1 MKKLLPIYFIY
12 FLLSQNITAQ
22 TPHFRNYTVD
32 DGLPSSLVY
41 RAFQDSKG
49 FIWFCT
55 DKGLARFDG
64 YKFEKFTTK
73 NGLPNNDIWQ
83 CAEDSHQRI
92 WFLSYA
98 NAFFYFDL
106 KDGKFHTIMN
116 PYEEYHDAHV
126 WCYVEEPDGT
136 MRVEISSRKA
146 TIYLD
151 VNKSKI
157 VKLKKAPYYDAW
169 KINDYPLLNN
179 ISYRM
184 LSKFHLKDSKNYSQW
199 HLRAYSEGF
208 QHNLLHKKHIIPDIK
223 RTTNTFWN
231 NAVSLIF
238 DDDKTIYATR
248 DSITYFKNNRFY
260 SKHIRQ
266 FSKFSDDGLKLI
278 LSTGDINQKL
288 IVTEQDIFVIDK
300 DQNRNHKLDFIKDF
314 QLNTLFIDSEKNTW
328 LCTKDEGLF
337 LLSNRAINSKTYSEL
352 TEQSLTS
359 ITKDGHGNVWFGA
372 KSGNL
377 FFYDVYGRI
386 NQQRFYPVFKTP
398 VKKIIASHNTLGVL
412 WEQSGFSIIDKN
424 NKNIVLPTFKYI
436 WTKGL
441 LRNQRIYHKLS
452 TSKIGI
458 IVYGI
463 KTAAFTS
470 DSIIIW
476 GSSSNLFQLKIYK
489 GYYKIKRLIEST
501 KILAVKQI
509 NNQVYAGTNKGVIK
523 VDTNAIIDKTLESLK
538 TKQAI
543 LTKPISCFESDNQNA
558 LWTGTDGYGI
568 YRLLENKVTQIPE
581 LAGVIVNHLY
591 FEKENNRLFVSTN
604 EGIFVLKL
612 TSKNTDLTYNIQRIS
627 LAQGLPTLEVNAVV
641 VRNKELFVATSKG
654 LAVLPLQNMNENNTK
669 SIAMPLLIKNIKI
682 NRQDTTI
689 SQLYDL
695 NYRQNNFD
703 IDFVALSYK
712 SDKNIKYDYKMLSSN
727 DNSDTAWHSVQ
738 DLHKEFSLLSPGK
751 YEFSLRAF
759 DIDGNPS
766 KAIEPIIFI
775 INPPFWQMLWFKLL
789 VGLTLFSL
797 IISAFFIRTRNIKKK
812 EQEKTEVNKKF
823 AELELQALQA
833 QMNPHFV
840 FNALSAIQ
848 NFILNNNTE
857 EATDYLSRFSRLMR
871 LFLESSRNKY
881 IALSDEKTLLDHYIK
896 LEELRFKDKFS
907 SEIIVHESVSLDT
920 EIPSMLLQPFVENAI
935 NHGLVYKEKNDG
947 LLKIEFS
954 RIENRLICT
963 IEDNGI
969 GRAKAAEI
977 KNKSLKPYKSR
988 STEITEER
996 LRSLELIENTKIEI
1010 LISDKVDKNDTPI
1023 GTKVTIVMY
1032 L

>member
-1 MKKLLPIYFIY
+1 MKKLLTIYLIF
-12 FLLSQNITAQ
+12 FLLGQNLLAQ

-106 KDGKFHTIMN
+106 KEGKFHTIEN
-116 PYEEYHDAHV
+116 PYKEYHDSHV
-126 WCYVEEPDGT
+126 WCFVETSKDSIIVTLSNQKFLYVNPKTGK
-136 MRVEISSRKA
+136 VISRKNDFLFGK
-146 TIYLD
+146 TL
-151 VNKSKI
+151 V
-157 VKLKKAPYYDAW
+157 
-169 KINDYPLLNN
+169 DYPLAVNKHFLHRNDFFNGSWLLGSFSENLVHN
-179 ISYRM
+179 I
-184 LSKFHLKDSKNYSQW
+184 
-199 HLRAYSEGF
+199 
-208 QHNLLHKKHIIPDIK
+208 KHTPHVFPKINTMDI
-223 RTTNTFWN
+223 RFWN
-231 NAVSLIF
+231 KIKLIQF
-238 DDDKTIYATR
+238 DDDKTIYANN
-248 DSITYFKNNRFY
+248 DSIFIYKAGKFY
-260 SKHIRQ
+260 SRQ
-266 FSKFSDDGLKLI
+266 LKNLSKTKNDN
-278 LSTGDINQKL
+278 LSYIFNTGNSKRKFVVTENDAFVLDETLQRVNSLNFVNDFELNTVFFDFEKNLWLCSKNRGIYMISKDAVNSNS
-288 IVTEQDIFVIDK
+288 IVTSLNQSVTCISK
-300 DQNRNHKLDFIKDF
+300 DY
-314 QLNTLFIDSEKNTW
+314 LNNI
-328 LCTKDEGLF
+328 
-337 LLSNRAINSKTYSEL
+337 
-352 TEQSLTS
+352 
-359 ITKDGHGNVWFGA
+359 WFGTD
-372 KSGNL
+372 KGNL
-377 FFYDVYGRI
+377 FLIKNDKKQVLE
-386 NQQRFYPVFKTP
+386 Q
-398 VKKIIASHNTLGVL
+398 KKINSNFNCPLKKITISRNKIL
-412 WEQSGFSIIDKN
+412 FSWANRSNIIMSLSKAINDKNIITQELIIDDLTANIIIKPKKN
-424 NKNIVLPTFKYI
+424 LETMF
-436 WTKGL
+436 KGL
-441 LRNQRIYHKLS
+441 GTKSFDITDDNNTFLIGGANELFTIKDNKTNYVRNR
-452 TSKIGI
+452 
-458 IVYGI
+458 
-463 KTAAFTS
+463 
-470 DSIIIW
+470 
-476 GSSSNLFQLKIYK
+476 NLVLN
-489 GYYKIKRLIEST
+489 T
-501 KILAVKQI
+501 KILAVLFSQLTNI
-509 NNQVYAGTNKGVIK
+509 AYAGTNKGIL
-523 VDTNAIIDKTLESLK
+523 IISKKGLK
-538 TKQAI
+538 NISIDLLKQKHPI
-543 LTKPISCFESDNQNA
+543 LTKPVSSFAEDNQKA
-558 LWTGTDGYGI
+558 LWTGTDGYGV
-568 YRLLENKVTQIPE
+568 YRLFQNTVTPIPE
-581 LAGVIVNHLY
+581 LAGIIVNHLY

-612 TSKNTDLTYNIQRIS
+612 KSKGLDFTYGIQRIS

-641 VRNKELFVATSKG
+641 VRNQELFVATSKG
-654 LAVLPLQNMNENNTK
+654 LAVLPLQNSNDNNDK
-669 SIAMPLLIKNIKI
+669 NIPMPLLIKNIKI

-689 SQLYDL
+689 AQLYNL
-695 NYRQNNFD
+695 SYRQNNFD

-727 DNSDTAWHSVQ
+727 DNSDTTWHAVQ

-751 YEFSLRAF
+751 YEFMLRAF
-759 DIDGNPS
+759 DIDGYPS
-766 KAIEPIIFI
+766 KPIKPIIFI
-775 INPPFWQMLWFKLL
+775 INPPFWQTLWFKFL
-789 VGLTLFSL
+789 VGLILLSL
-797 IISAFFIRTRNIKKK
+797 ILILFYIRTRNITKK

-881 IALSDEKTLLDHYIK
+881 IALSDEKNLLDHYIK

-907 SEIIVHESVSLDT
+907 SKIIVNDSVSLDT

-947 LLKIEFS
+947 LLTIEFN

-963 IEDNGI
+963 VEDNGI
-969 GRAKAAEI
+969 GRNKAAEI

-988 STEITEER
+988 STEITEDR

-1010 LISDKVDKNDTPI
+1010 AILDKVDKNNTPM

-1032 L
+1032 I